1 MNWDDA
7 RFFLA
12 LARCGTL
19 RKAAGQLLVDQAT
32 VGRRIAAL
40 EETLGSKLFIRTPK
54 EFSLSSLGDELL
66 PDVIKMESAMLAI
79 SRKLSNGD
87 GSLHGNVSIA
97 TTDSMAEAFIIPAL
111 KKLREQYPEITVTLT
126 TSVNISDIS
135 YRSADMAIRGA
146 RPEDNALVIKR
157 LATIEM
163 GLYTSQEYI
172 DRKGMPVKGTQL
184 QGHDLSMF
192 PKDLVPRHWEHFC
205 GEALN
210 NPSAVLQSNSQIL
223 LRSATRSG
231 LGIGLLSS
239 FLADKDSQLIRV
251 FPESRDWVDIWLVLH
266 PDLKHSAKIRAVIKV
281 LELEF
286 SNESV
291 K

>member
-32 VGRRIAAL
+32 VGRRITAL

-54 EFSLSSLGDELL
+54 NFSLSPLGDELL
-66 PDVIKMESAMLAI
+66 PDVIKMENAMLAI
-79 SRKLSNGD
+79 SRKASNGD
-87 GSLHGNVSIA
+87 DSMGGNVSIA
-97 TTDSMAEAFIIPAL
+97 TTDSMAEVFVIPAL
-111 KKLREQYPEITVTLT
+111 KKLREQYPEITVTLL

-146 RPEDNALVIKR
+146 RPEEKTLIIKR

-163 GLYTSQEYI
+163 GLYTTEEYI
-172 DRKGMPVKGTQL
+172 QKKGMPIEGTQL
-184 QGHDLSMF
+184 QGHDLLMF
-192 PKDLVPRHWEHFC
+192 PRDLVPRHWDNFC
-205 GEALN
+205 GESLVSPN
-210 NPSAVLQSNSQIL
+210 VVLQSNSQIL
-223 LRSATRSG
+223 LRSATAHG

-239 FLADKDSQLIRV
+239 FMADKDPKLIRV
-251 FPESRDWVDIWLVLH
+251 FPQSRDWVDIWLVLH
-266 PDLKHSAKIRAVIKV
+266 PDLKRSARIRAVIKT
-281 LELEF
+281 LEVEF
-286 SNESV
+286 S
-291 K
+291 KQHG